1 MATNDQKTTELPK
14 TSPAGE
20 LEAEQLGED
29 DLKDVS
35 GGLIS
40 AGGDSGVCAPN

>member
-1 MATNDQKTTELPK
+1 VATNDQRTTELTK